1 MCLET
6 LKKQTRHFG
15 YILMWFLESNKTI
28 MELFYFF
35 GDFICKSNYTFMVH
49 LLNVYL
55 VAGKKEKD
63 DVEMRQPLVE
73 TFPPGKNMNQKCWF
87 YY

>member
-1 MCLET
+1 MVLRN
-6 LKKQTRHFG
+6 QTKPSRNHFIFLV
-15 YILMWFLESNKTI
+15 IL
-28 MELFYFF
+28 
-35 GDFICKSNYTFMVH
+35 CKSNTFIVH

-55 VAGKKEKD
+55 VPGKKQKD

>member
-1 MCLET
+1 
-6 LKKQTRHFG
+6 
-15 YILMWFLESNKTI
+15 
-28 MELFYFF
+28 
-35 GDFICKSNYTFMVH
+35 MVH

-73 TFPPGKNMNQKCWF
+73 AFPPGKNMNQKCWF

>member
-6 LKKQTRHFG
+6 LKKQTHHFR
-15 YILMWFLESNKTI
+15 YILMWFLEIKQNHHAI
-28 MELFYFF
+28 ILFFLV
-35 GDFICKSNYTFMVH
+35 ILCKSNTFMVH

-55 VAGKKEKD
+55 VPGKKQKD
-63 DVEMRQPLVE
+63 DVEMTQPLVD
-73 TFPPGKNMNQKCWF
+73 TFPPGKNMNKKCWF

>member
-1 MCLET
+1 
-6 LKKQTRHFG
+6 
-15 YILMWFLESNKTI
+15 
-28 MELFYFF
+28 
-35 GDFICKSNYTFMVH
+35 MVH

-55 VAGKKEKD
+55 VPGGKKD
-63 DVEMRQPLVE
+63 DVEMRQQLVE

>member
-1 MCLET
+1 M
-6 LKKQTRHFG
+6 
-15 YILMWFLESNKTI
+15 IL
-28 MELFYFF
+28 
-35 GDFICKSNYTFMVH
+35 CKSNYTFMVH

-55 VAGKKEKD
+55 VPGGKKD
-63 DVEMRQPLVE
+63 DVEMRQQLVE